1 MNQHWSALGSLSSD
15 VIGRFCIISTRYS
28 KHTQSG
34 IPSIQNGTRYTRY
47 TKHTQSGIPSIQNG
61 IGRLTA
67 DSRPKANVP
76 LFVSEPTL
84 FCRLWPSK
92 YCDWERFY
100 CLPRFIYAVCVSIYW
115 LFHLFICLENISANM
130 IYGMCQ
136 LSRKLCDL
144 PVLENRPT
152 GRAESSSEQTIG
164 QMLLENL
171 QNGQF

>member
-15 VIGRFCIISTRYS
+15 GIGRLTFCIIST
-28 KHTQSG
+28 
-34 IPSIQNGTRYTRY
+34 TRY

-144 PVLENRPT
+144 PVLENKPT